1 MKSIMKRMVRAYDKE
16 LCVFRD
22 MRNSKKKRRATA
34 RQLASYYDEDVAIEC
49 QEDADEFARD
59 DIYYMVN

>member
-1 MKSIMKRMVRAYDKE
+1 MIKSFVYSEI
-16 LCVFRD
+16 CVIAR
-22 MRNSKKKRRATA
+22 KKRRATA
-34 RQLASYYDEDVAIEC
+34 RQLASYYDEDVAIEH